1 MISQVV
7 QWKKNSI
14 FSTGASGKS
23 ASKSFEA
30 QMVSA
35 VERAQD
41 AAELDA
47 AEEKKNAPK
56 ETQDFVRMIVD
67 KINDLYEKIKN
78 GEAVPSFQ
86 IGARS
91 FTIEEWDKF
100 LKQFDSLE
108 DAIRE
113 LMAEEQRK
121 RAEEEERQEL
131 LLEVVITD

>member
-1 MISQVV
+1 MISQIG

-14 FSTGASGKS
+14 FSTGSGGKS
-23 ASKSFEA
+23 TSKSFEA

-35 VERAQD
+35 VERVQD
-41 AAELDA
+41 AAELEA
-47 AEEKKNAPK
+47 AAEKKNEPE

-78 GEAVPSFQ
+78 GEAAPSFQ

-113 LMAEEQRK
+113 LMAQEQRK
-121 RAEEEERQEL
+121 RAEEEEQQEM
-131 LLEVVITD
+131 LLEVVITE

>member
-1 MISQVV
+1 MISQVG

-14 FSTGASGKS
+14 FPTGSNGKS
-23 ASKSFEA
+23 ASKSF
-30 QMVSA
+30 QSHMVSA
-35 VERAQD
+35 VERVQD
-41 AAELDA
+41 AAELDEA
-47 AEEKKNAPK
+47 AEKKSESD
-56 ETQDFVRMIVD
+56 ETQDFVQMIVD

-113 LMAEEQRK
+113 LMAQEQRK
-121 RAEEEERQEL
+121 RAEEEEQQEM
-131 LLEVVITD
+131 LLEVVITE